1 MLKAIAF
8 GHISY
13 LSNNLQKG
21 GNIMSEIKTKPGD
34 SDIDKFLISV
44 EPEKKR
50 VDSIELKKLFDSVV
64 KEKAILWSNNMIG
77 YGSYHYKSDRST
89 QEGNWPLTGFSPR
102 KQYIAVYIMSGV
114 NNYKDLL
121 SKLGKFKISSGS
133 CIYVNKIEDIN
144 LDVLREIIST
154 SVSDM
159 KKIHKV

>member
-1 MLKAIAF
+1 
-8 GHISY
+8 
-13 LSNNLQKG
+13 
-21 GNIMSEIKTKPGD
+21 MSEIKTKSSD
-34 SDIDKFLISV
+34 FDIDKFLMSV

-64 KEKAILWSNNMIG
+64 KEKATLWSNNMIG
-77 YGSYHYKSDRST
+77 YGSYHYKSERST
-89 QEGNWPLTGFSPR
+89 QEGDWPLTGFSPR

-121 SKLGKFKISSGS
+121 SKLGKYKISSGS

-144 LDVLREIIST
+144 LDVLKEIIST

-159 KKIHKV
+159 KKIYKVK

>member
-1 MLKAIAF
+1 MNKTASKILTTVKYN
-8 GHISY
+8 H
-13 LSNNLQKG
+13 G
-21 GNIMSEIKTKPGD
+21 GEIMSEIKTKPID
-34 SDIDKFLISV
+34 LDIDKFLMSV

-50 VDSIELKKLFDSVV
+50 VDSIEFKKLFDSVV
-64 KEKAILWSNNMIG
+64 QEKASLWNNNMIG
-77 YGSYHYKSDRST
+77 YGSYHYKSERSR

-121 SKLGKFKISSGS
+121 EKLGKYKISSGS

-144 LDVLREIIST
+144 LDILGKIISA

-159 KKIHKV
+159 KKIYKVD